1 MMSLKMIR
9 GCNYK
14 AFLLTLLSILGL
26 LEIMTK
32 YNNEYSD
39 LASNKATGSFHN
51 LSNKMLRT
59 EENDVSSKTA
69 KSKIL
74 LLAYARSGHYRFVFK
89 LVTMLAHFRSGSSF
103 TGELLSALPTA
114 AYYYEPL
121 YSLRCKLSTIP

>member
-1 MMSLKMIR
+1 MMPLKLVR

-39 LASNKATGSFHN
+39 LTSNKATESFHN
-51 LSNKMLRT
+51 LSNKMLKM
-59 EENDVSSKTA
+59 EENDVSSKTT

-74 LLAYARSGHYRFVFK
+74 LLAYARS
-89 LVTMLAHFRSGSSF
+89 SSLCVLTPDNVGTF
-103 TGELLSALPTA
+103 
-114 AYYYEPL
+114 
-121 YSLRCKLSTIP
+121 

>member
-1 MMSLKMIR
+1 MMPLKMVR

-39 LASNKATGSFHN
+39 LTSNKATESFHK
-51 LSNKMLRT
+51 SNKMLRT
-59 EENDVSSKTA
+59 EENDVSSKTT

-74 LLAYARSGHYRFVFK
+74 LLAYARS
-89 LVTMLAHFRSGSSF
+89 
-103 TGELLSALPTA
+103 
-114 AYYYEPL
+114 
-121 YSLRCKLSTIP
+121 